1 METLQRVYGISF
13 PDDQMM
19 TDWEKLQE
27 EAKTRDHR
35 KIGKVCC
42 LVEHYL
48 GS

>member
-19 TDWEKLQE
+19 PDWEMRQE
-27 EAKTRDHR
+27 YARTRDHR
-35 KIGKVCC
+35 KIEHVCC
-42 LVEHYL
+42 LDEHYL